1 MFLLVSRFVCSFGC
15 GGGCGCPVN
24 SLADTSNVNN
34 IGIEADAKK
43 LSAFENIL
51 HMSAST
57 RGLSQS
63 TRTVEWQTLGLF
75 SGQRDQNITYT

>member
-24 SLADTSNVNN
+24 SLADTSNFNN

-43 LSAFENIL
+43 
-51 HMSAST
+51 
-57 RGLSQS
+57 
-63 TRTVEWQTLGLF
+63 
-75 SGQRDQNITYT
+75 